1 MRSKS
6 HTSPDTEFVT
16 ILYKCQF
23 SILNSNKRT
32 WKTPNCSRQLLVRVC
47 NHTLFL
53 IWSVSQF
60 STKYQFN
67 ELNSHQCTFEN
78 LRVCSRQLLVR
89 VVNHTLLLIR
99 KAWGFST
106 WYWPHSGGHLSL
118 KWVLS
123 LANCV
128 DIASRPQG
136 PVKEAFAFLCMSS
149 WLPRKLRRY
158 PFKTTRIKWGSILQ
172 TCKSNSLARWNEIS
186 FVPKLPVS
194 SVKRHFWK

>member
-1 MRSKS
+1 M
-6 HTSPDTEFVT
+6 ECVT

-23 SILNSNKRT
+23 SILNSHKRT
-32 WKTPNCSRQLLVRVC
+32 WETPICSRQLLVRVW

-53 IWSVSQF
+53 IWSVSRF

-67 ELNSHQCTFEN
+67 EWNSHQRTFEN

-99 KAWGFST
+99 SVSGFST

-118 KWVLS
+118 KWVPS

-128 DIASRPQG
+128 DIPSRPQG
-136 PVKEAFAFLCMSS
+136 PVKEAFAFLCMGSR
-149 WLPRKLRRY
+149 LPRKLRRY
-158 PFKTTRIKWGSILQ
+158 PFKTTRTKSRSILQ
-172 TCKSNSLARWNEIS
+172 TCKSNSLARWNEI
-186 FVPKLPVS
+186 FVVPKLPVS
-194 SVKRHFWK
+194 KVKRHFWK